1 MAVVYRTNFIQ
12 LHHDAAGATLE
23 TEWLDF
29 ANSEQIRSSLTEALR
44 LGRQYRIRGWI
55 GNNLKMRTIRPADQ
69 DWMNNVWF
77 PEFAKLGVQRLA
89 VVVSQD
95 ALNQM
100 GINNILQRASA
111 HTPFDT
117 QYFASPDEA
126 RQWAGTAAVGEPA
139 SKAANK

>member
-12 LHHDAAGATLE
+12 LHHDLAGATLE

-44 LGRQYRIRGWI
+44 LARQHRVKGWI

-69 DWMNNVWF
+69 DWMNEQWF
-77 PEFAKLGVQRLA
+77 PDFAKLGVQRLA

-117 QYFASPDEA
+117 QYFASPEDA
-126 RQWAGTAAVGEPA
+126 RKWAAQPALRDAVA
-139 SKAANK
+139 Q